1 MNLEKNFS
9 ENNFAICFQFS
20 LGIRGELTTFE
31 KELSAL
37 KKYETNYIQKGTKI
51 SKLFDPLDADFFG
64 YQKSCEYMI
73 FLRIT
78 VKYAI
83 IIHNAVRCWN
93 KPWRHDRINQMLCR
107 PAEHFCF

>member
-37 KKYETNYIQKGTKI
+37 KKYETNYRGFHSGEKCGINKT
-51 SKLFDPLDADFFG
+51 
-64 YQKSCEYMI
+64 I
-73 FLRIT
+73 FLMQQR
-78 VKYAI
+78 
-83 IIHNAVRCWN
+83 NLN
-93 KPWRHDRINQMLCR
+93 L
-107 PAEHFCF
+107 

>member
-37 KKYETNYIQKGTKI
+37 KK
-51 SKLFDPLDADFFG
+51 ADFFVI
-64 YQKSCEYMI
+64 KSHANICARYI
-73 FLRIT
+73 F
-78 VKYAI
+78 K
-83 IIHNAVRCWN
+83 
-93 KPWRHDRINQMLCR
+93 
-107 PAEHFCF
+107 

>member
-37 KKYETNYIQKGTKI
+37 KK
-51 SKLFDPLDADFFG
+51 ADFF
-64 YQKSCEYMI
+64 YQKSCEYM
-73 FLRIT
+73 R
-78 VKYAI
+78 
-83 IIHNAVRCWN
+83 
-93 KPWRHDRINQMLCR
+93 
-107 PAEHFCF
+107 